1 MKDAGSVSAA
11 LLCHL
16 GIRERDIE
24 PALLA
29 LDLSEQTAEIA
40 APAAAIAP

>member
-1 MKDAGSVSAA
+1 MKGAGGISAA
-11 LLCHL
+11 LLRHP
-16 GIRERDIE
+16 GIREHDIE

-29 LDLSEQTAEIA
+29 LDLSGQTVEIA